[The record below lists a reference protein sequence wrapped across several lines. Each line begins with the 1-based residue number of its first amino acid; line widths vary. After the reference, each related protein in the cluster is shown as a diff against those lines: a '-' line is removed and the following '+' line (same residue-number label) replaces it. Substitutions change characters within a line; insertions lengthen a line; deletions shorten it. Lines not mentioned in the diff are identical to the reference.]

1 MNANRLFLLFAPCLL
16 AMGHAAD
23 LPNLSGLHVALDVGH
38 SKAQGG
44 AISAVG
50 RPEFEY
56 NLDMARTIAEV
67 LRAAKAKV
75 TVINE
80 KGDFDGLAGRPR
92 YADQIGAQVF
102 LSIHHDSVND
112 KYLKNWEVDGK
123 TQQYCD
129 PRFSGYSVFCSKKN
143 VSATRSRNWAKEV
156 GAAMLNAG
164 FTPAT
169 HHHEEIP
176 GENRAWIDERTGVY
190 EYPDLAVAKYGKL
203 PSALLECGVIL
214 NRDEEQKVRTKDYQR
229 KVGGAVAS
237 ALASARGKGVFSPA
251 PRLFRAK

>member
-1 MNANRLFLLFAPCLL
+1 MNANRVSLLLAPCLL
-16 AMGHAAD
+16 ALGHSAD

-38 SKAQGG
+38 TKAQGG
-44 AISAVG
+44 AFSAVG

-56 NLDMARTIAEV
+56 NLDMARSIAEV

-80 KGDFDGLAGRPR
+80 KGNFDGLAGRPR

-112 KYLKNWEVDGK
+112 KHLKNWEVDGK
-123 TQQYCD
+123 PQQYCE

-143 VSATRSRNWAKEV
+143 VNATRSRNWAKEV
-156 GAAMLNAG
+156 GAAMLAAG
-164 FTPAT
+164 FKPAT
-169 HHHEEIP
+169 HHHEDLP
-176 GENRAWIDERTGVY
+176 NENRAWIDEPTGVY

-214 NRDEEQKVRTKDYQR
+214 NREEEQKVRTKDYQR
-229 KVGGAVAS
+229 KVGAAVAS
-237 ALASARGKGVFSPA
+237 ALASARGKGVFNTA
-251 PRLFRAK
+251 PGVLRRR